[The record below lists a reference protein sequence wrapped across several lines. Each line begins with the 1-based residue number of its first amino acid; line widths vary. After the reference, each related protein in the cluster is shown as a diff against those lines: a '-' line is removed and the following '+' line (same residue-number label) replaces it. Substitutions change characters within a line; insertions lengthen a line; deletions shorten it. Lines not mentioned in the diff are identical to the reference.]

1 MGPIQTDAQLC
12 RSCYACV
19 RHCPVKAICVT
30 AEGTDLSPGRCIG
43 CGRCLQICSQQARS
57 APSAVER
64 CRRLLKHKEP
74 MAAILAPSFPA
85 YIGDMRPGQLVAGLR
100 KLGFQFVVEGA
111 WGVELLAARFSA
123 VTSAISQT
131 PIILGHCPA
140 VVALVE
146 RHFPQLLRNLAP
158 LVSPLVATARAVR
171 NAHKSPLRVVTI
183 SSCFAGKLET
193 TDEQIHDTVD
203 AALTFAE
210 AAELL
215 EQDGITPGCMPDAS
229 FDGPELKKGRQFPLT
244 GGTLATFMPDFS
256 CELGEVLSVEGARNA
271 LEIFRDLAAG
281 RIKPAVVDL
290 RLCHGGCLGP
300 CDPASRLSPYARG
313 HLVQQFAQQTE
324 TSRPNSGHLMDGG
337 KVSLERTFSN
347 RQCRQEHPSGENIRR
362 VLHSTDKFAQRD
374 ELNCSACGYASCREH
389 ATAVCRN
396 LATEDMCLPYFIKRL
411 KAEKQRLQHAMQ
423 LSRHT
428 PVEDLLGED
437 GLMRRLLDLAL
448 ELAPG
453 DKTLLLRG
461 ETGSGKETLAHT
473 IHRHSRRADQPM
485 ATINC
490 TGMDDRQL
498 MTELFG
504 CRQSANPTQ
513 GMLEL
518 ANGSTLLLD
527 EIADAGPETQCALV
541 KFLDQGTILP
551 AGMQKPVPIDVRLI
565 VTSHRD
571 LEQGVRDGWFN
582 GDLFFRLSFCILT
595 LPPLR
600 NRLEALPDL
609 AMQQLRRASRRLNK
623 TMTGID
629 PQAMATLHH
638 YSWPGNI
645 PELASIIERA
655 VAASQEEI
663 LRQEHL
669 SLPLMGGA
677 YGQTV
682 VPNKANNDYRARRG
696 HQIELIERD
705 LLERYLREASGNVS
719 AAARRANLPRRTFYR
734 LMERYGIQR
743 RTFSTAS
750 QSTKNAKSRK

>member
-1 MGPIQTDAQLC
+1 MGPIQTDAQRC

-19 RHCPVKAICVT
+19 RHCPVKAISVT
-30 AEGTDLSPGRCIG
+30 AEGTDLSHGRCIG

-57 APSAVER
+57 APSALER

-85 YIGDMRPGQLVAGLR
+85 YIGDTRPGQLVAGLR
-100 KLGFQFVVEGA
+100 KLGFQHVVEGA
-111 WGVELLAARFSA
+111 WGVELLADRLSA
-123 VTSAISQT
+123 DTPAASHT

-171 NAHKSPLRVVTI
+171 SAHNGPLRVVTI

-193 TDEQIHDTVD
+193 TDEQIHDTID

-215 EQDGITPGCMPDAS
+215 EQAGITTGCMPDAP
-229 FDGPELKKGRQFPLT
+229 FDGPELKMGRQFPLT
-244 GGTLATFMPDFS
+244 GGTLAAFMPDFAGG
-256 CELGEVLSVEGARNA
+256 LGEVLSVEGTRNA
-271 LEIFRDLAAG
+271 IEIFRDLAAG
-281 RIKPAVVDL
+281 RIKPSVVDL
-290 RLCHGGCLGP
+290 RLCRGGCLGP

-313 HLVQQFAQQTE
+313 YLVQQFAQQSE
-324 TSRPNSGHLMDGG
+324 TSRPNGGHLIDGG
-337 KVSLERTFSN
+337 KVSLSRTFSN
-347 RQCRQEHPSGENIRR
+347 RQRRQEHPSGENIRR

-374 ELNCSACGYASCREH
+374 ELNCGACGYASCREH

-411 KAEKQRLQHAMQ
+411 KGEKQRLQHAVQ
-423 LSRHT
+423 LLRHT
-428 PVEDLLGED
+428 SAEDLLGED
-437 GLMRRLLDLAL
+437 DLMRRLRDFAL

-461 ETGSGKETLAHT
+461 ETGSGKETLART
-473 IHRHSRRADQPM
+473 IHHHSRRANQPM

-490 TGMDDRQL
+490 TGLDDRQL
-498 MTELFG
+498 TIELFG
-504 CRQSANPTQ
+504 CHQSDKPSK

-527 EIADAGPETQCALV
+527 EIADAGPETQRALLT
-541 KFLDQGTILP
+541 FLDQGSIIP
-551 AGMQKPVPIDVRLI
+551 AGLQTPVPIDVRLI

-582 GDLFFRLSFCILT
+582 GDLFFRLSFCTLT

-623 TMTGID
+623 KVTGID
-629 PQAMATLHH
+629 PLAMDTLRH

-645 PELASIIERA
+645 TELASIIERA
-655 VAASQEEI
+655 VAASHEET

-669 SLPLMGGA
+669 SLPLMGGSC
-677 YGQTV
+677 GQTV
-682 VPNKANNDYRARRG
+682 VPNEANNDYRARRG
-696 HQIELIERD
+696 LQMELIERD

-743 RTFSTAS
+743 RQFSTAS
-750 QSTKNAKSRK
+750 SAGKNV

>member
-12 RSCYACV
+12 RCCYACV

-57 APSAVER
+57 APGALER

-100 KLGFQFVVEGA
+100 KLGFQLVVEGA
-111 WGVELLAARFSA
+111 WGVELLADRLSA
-123 VTSAISQT
+123 VAPETSQT

-171 NAHKSPLRVVTI
+171 SAHNGPLRVVTI

-215 EQDGITPGCMPDAS
+215 EQAGITIGCMPDAP
-229 FDGPELKKGRQFPLT
+229 FDGPELSMGRLFPLT
-244 GGTLATFMPDFS
+244 GGTMAAFMPCFPGDF
-256 CELGEVLSVEGARNA
+256 GEVLSTEGARNA
-271 LEIFRDLAAG
+271 LEVFRDLAAG
-281 RIKPAVVDL
+281 RIKPAIVDL
-290 RLCHGGCLGP
+290 RLCRGGCLGP

-313 HLVQQFAQQTE
+313 HLVQQFARQTE
-324 TSRPNSGHLMDGG
+324 TSRPNSGHLIDGG
-337 KVSLERTFSN
+337 NVSLVRTFSN
-347 RQCRQEHPSGENIRR
+347 RQRRQEHPSGENIRR

-374 ELNCSACGYASCREH
+374 ELNCGACGYASCREH

-411 KAEKQRLQHAMQ
+411 KAEKQRLQHTVQ

-428 PVEDLLGED
+428 PEEDILGED
-437 GLMRRLLDLAL
+437 SLMRRLLDLAL
-448 ELAPG
+448 VLAPG

-461 ETGSGKETLAHT
+461 ETGSGKETLART
-473 IHRHSRRADQPM
+473 IHRHSRRSGQPM
-485 ATINC
+485 AAINC

-504 CRQSANPTQ
+504 CHQSANPTQ

-541 KFLDQGTILP
+541 TFLDQGNILP
-551 AGMQKPVPIDVRLI
+551 LGWQKPIPIDVRLI

-582 GDLFFRLSFCILT
+582 GDLFFRLSFCTLT

-600 NRLEALPDL
+600 NRLEALPVL
-609 AMQQLRRASRRLNK
+609 AMQQLRRASLRLNK
-623 TMTGID
+623 TMTSID
-629 PQAMATLHH
+629 PLAMETLRH

-663 LRQEHL
+663 LRLEHL

-677 YGQTV
+677 CGQMV
-682 VPNKANNDYRARRG
+682 VPNEANNDYRTKRG

-743 RTFSTAS
+743 RQFSTAS
-750 QSTKNAKSRK
+750 HSGKNA

>member
-1 MGPIQTDAQLC
+1 MGLIQTDAQLC

-30 AEGTDLSPGRCIG
+30 TEGTDLSHGRCIG

-57 APSAVER
+57 APSALER
-64 CRRLLKHKEP
+64 VQRLLKHKEP

-85 YIGDMRPGQLVAGLR
+85 YIGDTRPGQLVAGLR
-100 KLGFQFVVEGA
+100 KLGFQLVVEGA
-111 WGVELLAARFSA
+111 WGVELLADRLSVDTQA
-123 VTSAISQT
+123 TSQA
-131 PIILGHCPA
+131 PVILGHCPA
-140 VVALVE
+140 IVALVE

-171 NAHKSPLRVVTI
+171 SAHNGPLRVVTI

-210 AAELL
+210 TAELL
-215 EQDGITPGCMPDAS
+215 EQAGIITGCMPDAP
-229 FDGPELKKGRQFPLT
+229 FDGPKPSVGRQFPLT
-244 GGTLATFMPDFS
+244 GGALASFMPDVPGD
-256 CELGEVLSVEGARNA
+256 LGKIVSVEGARNA

-281 RIKPAVVDL
+281 RIKPAIVDL
-290 RLCHGGCLGP
+290 RLCRGGCLGP

-313 HLVQQFAQQTE
+313 CLVQQFAQQTE
-324 TSRPNSGHLMDGG
+324 ASRPDNGHLLNDG
-337 KVSLERTFSN
+337 KISLVRTFNN
-347 RQCRQEHPSGENIRR
+347 RQRRQELPSGENIRR
-362 VLHSTDKFAQRD
+362 VLYSTDKFTQRD

-411 KAEKQRLQHAMQ
+411 GAEKQRLQHAVQ
-423 LSRHT
+423 LSQRSSA
-428 PVEDLLGED
+428 DDILGED
-437 GLMRRLLDLAL
+437 DLMRRLRDLAL
-448 ELAPG
+448 DLAPG

-461 ETGSGKETLAHT
+461 EVGSGKETLART
-473 IHRHSRRADQPM
+473 IHHHSRRASQPM

-490 TGMDDRQL
+490 TGLNDRQL
-498 MTELFG
+498 TAELFG
-504 CRQSANPTQ
+504 CRQSVKPVQ

-527 EIADAGPETQCALV
+527 EIADAGPETQRALV
-541 KFLDQGTILP
+541 KFLDQGTIIP
-551 AGMQKPVPIDVRLI
+551 AGSQTPVPIDVRLI

-571 LEQGVRDGWFN
+571 LEQGVREGWFDS
-582 GDLFFRLSFCILT
+582 DLFFRLSFCTLT

-623 TMTGID
+623 IMTGID
-629 PQAMATLHH
+629 PLAMDTLRH

-663 LRQEHL
+663 LRQDHL
-669 SLPLMGGA
+669 SLPLLGGQ
-677 YGQTV
+677 YGQTL
-682 VPNKANNDYRARRG
+682 VPNEANNDYRTRRG
-696 HQIELIERD
+696 HQVELIERD

-734 LMERYGIQR
+734 LMERYGVQR
-743 RTFSTAS
+743 QQFSSAS
-750 QSTKNAKSRK
+750 PSGKQS

>member
-1 MGPIQTDAQLC
+1 MGAIQTDAQRC
-12 RSCYACV
+12 RRCYACV
-19 RHCPVKAICVT
+19 RHCPVKAISVT
-30 AEGTDLSPGRCIG
+30 AEGTDLSHGRCIG

-57 APSAVER
+57 APSALER

-85 YIGDMRPGQLVAGLR
+85 YIGDTRPGQLVAGLR
-100 KLGFQFVVEGA
+100 KLGFQLVVEGA
-111 WGVELLAARFSA
+111 WGVELLADRLYADTPA
-123 VTSAISQT
+123 PSQA

-171 NAHKSPLRVVTI
+171 SAHNGPLRIVTI

-193 TDEQIHDTVD
+193 TDEQIQDTVD

-215 EQDGITPGCMPDAS
+215 EQAGITTGCMPDAP
-229 FDGPELKKGRQFPLT
+229 FDGPELSMGRQFPLT
-244 GGTLATFMPDFS
+244 GGTLAAFIPEFS
-256 CELGEVLSVEGARNA
+256 GDLGEVLSVEGARNA

-281 RIKPAVVDL
+281 RIKPAIVDL
-290 RLCHGGCLGP
+290 RLCRGGCLGP

-313 HLVQQFAQQTE
+313 QLVRQFAQQTE
-324 TSRPNSGHLMDGG
+324 TSRPKRGHLIDGAG
-337 KVSLERTFSN
+337 VSLTRTFSN
-347 RQCRQEHPSGENIRR
+347 RQRRHEHPSGENIRR
-362 VLHSTDKFAQRD
+362 VLHSTDKFTQRD

-411 KAEKQRLQHAMQ
+411 EGEKQRLQHAVQ
-423 LSRHT
+423 LLRHT
-428 PVEDLLGED
+428 STEDLLGED
-437 GLMRRLLDLAL
+437 DMMRRLRDLAL

-461 ETGSGKETLAHT
+461 ESGAGKETLART
-473 IHRHSRRADQPM
+473 IHHHSRRASQPM

-490 TGMDDRQL
+490 TGLDDRQL
-498 MTELFG
+498 TAELFG
-504 CRQSANPTQ
+504 SQQGVKPSQ

-527 EIADAGPETQCALV
+527 EIADAGPETQRALLT
-541 KFLDQGTILP
+541 FLDQGTIIP
-551 AGMQKPVPIDVRLI
+551 AGSQAPVPIDVRLI

-582 GDLFFRLSFCILT
+582 GDLFFRLSFCTLT

-623 TMTGID
+623 NVTGID
-629 PQAMATLHH
+629 PLALDALRH

-669 SLPLMGGA
+669 SLPLIGGPC
-677 YGQTV
+677 GQTA
-682 VPNKANNDYRARRG
+682 VPTGANNDYRARRG
-696 HQIELIERD
+696 HQMELIERD

-734 LMERYGIQR
+734 LMERYGILR
-743 RTFSTAS
+743 RQFSTVS
-750 QSTKNAKSRK
+750 PSGKNA